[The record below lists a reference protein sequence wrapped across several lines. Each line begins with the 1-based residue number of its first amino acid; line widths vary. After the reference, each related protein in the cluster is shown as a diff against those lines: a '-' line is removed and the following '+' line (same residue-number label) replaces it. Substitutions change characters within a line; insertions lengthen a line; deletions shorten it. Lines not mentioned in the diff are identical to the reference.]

1 MSLLIISNFQII
13 FRTPRLILIGNE
25 NPKFINFLSITFSFC
40 LGSKIFYYIVC
51 IPLFAPKAPLRYLAD
66 IFWRKTKCH
75 VAYYSFVCH
84 AILFEKPTQFSCC
97 SMLLLQP
104 ALGQFIVTSPSSKHH
119 SAVQLCTIV
128 HRISVYLSLYL
139 SYLFALTQIVVVVV
153 QRVKALD
160 FSKVLLY

>member
-1 MSLLIISNFQII
+1 MYIYICCLYNFCTKSPTQIS
-13 FRTPRLILIGNE
+13 
-25 NPKFINFLSITFSFC
+25 C
-40 LGSKIFYYIVC
+40 
-51 IPLFAPKAPLRYLAD
+51 RYFGAKQNAMLP
-66 IFWRKTKCH
+66 T
-75 VAYYSFVCH
+75 SFVCH

-139 SYLFALTQIVVVVV
+139 SYLFALTQIVVVVLV
-153 QRVKALD
+153 QKVKALD
-160 FSKVLLY
+160 FQKYFINVFVAIVVVLYIPCVLI